1 MRLFKPDVEKME
13 KNKDIN
19 GLTKALKDQDEHVR
33 WKAAGA
39 LGNMGDTRA
48 VEPLIQTLKDD
59 VDVRWA
65 AALALG
71 KIGDAKAVE
80 PLIQAL
86 KDESSSVREIAAGA
100 LGNIGDVRAVEPLIQ
115 TLKDDVHDVRHVAA
129 EALVK
134 IGKPA
139 AEPLSK
145 TLKYE
150 DRVRG
155 SEVRRITAMVLG
167 KIGDARAVEWLTSTA
182 NDPKEEPI
190 VRWEAKEALKKIKE
204 KKN

>member
-39 LGNMGDTRA
+39 LGNIGDARA
-48 VEPLIQTLKDD
+48 VEPLIETLKD
-59 VDVRWA
+59 
-65 AALALG
+65 
-71 KIGDAKAVE
+71 
-80 PLIQAL
+80 
-86 KDESSSVREIAAGA
+86 S
-100 LGNIGDVRAVEPLIQ
+100 
-115 TLKDDVHDVRHVAA
+115 VHDVRHVAA